1 MSAKKLSNV
10 RGIRSITF
18 TSRVKSIG
26 KRILL
31 TADWLNSGGA
41 VLFEC
46 MNLIPHKTN
55 AKNQFLYYT
64 KSPFLGLQT
73 GRGISVGG
81 SNRLVYGRSLPPWSL
96 LDYVSRLGAITCDNA
111 NERVQSVF
119 KLCNHLSKL
128 KPQRMHFNFHYCVTV
143 YSE

>member
-1 MSAKKLSNV
+1 MGQFRAMSFCKDYNQCTKKPSYVGKKLSNV

-55 AKNQFLYYT
+55 AKN
-64 KSPFLGLQT
+64 
-73 GRGISVGG
+73 
-81 SNRLVYGRSLPPWSL
+81 
-96 LDYVSRLGAITCDNA
+96 
-111 NERVQSVF
+111 
-119 KLCNHLSKL
+119 
-128 KPQRMHFNFHYCVTV
+128 
-143 YSE
+143 